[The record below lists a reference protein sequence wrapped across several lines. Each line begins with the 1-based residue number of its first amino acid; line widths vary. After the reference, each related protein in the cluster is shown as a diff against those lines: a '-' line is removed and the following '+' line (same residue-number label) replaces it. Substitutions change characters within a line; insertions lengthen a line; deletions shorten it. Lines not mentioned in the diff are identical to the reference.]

1 MARRRSTSHL
11 RGLLVVDKPAG
22 LTSHDVVARVR
33 KASGQRRTGHTGTLD
48 PFATGVLVVCLGQA
62 TRLAARVTDGDKRY
76 RATMRLGQATT
87 TQDLT
92 GELSDQVDA
101 DAVAAALAD
110 GGVRLRELAR
120 GFVGPIAQRPPMFSA
135 KRKDGVRLHELAR
148 RGEVIEREP
157 VTVVVRALELLAIDG
172 ADVEL
177 DVRCG
182 KGTYIRTLAHDLGA
196 ALGTHAHLTAL
207 RRTEVGDFTLA
218 DAIALD
224 ALDSP
229 AAVEAALLP
238 PLRAV
243 SDLPALELAA
253 AQLARL
259 RNGQQV
265 ERPDLPPQ
273 GAELAITAAGQLAA
287 LAVVEDGR
295 LQPRLVFAD
304 ES

>member
-11 RGLLVVDKPAG
+11 RGLIVVDKPAG

-92 GELSDQVDA
+92 GETTDQVA
-101 DAVAAALAD
+101 EATVAAALAD
-110 GGVRLRELAR
+110 GGARLRELAR
-120 GFVGPIAQRPPMFSA
+120 GFVGPIGQLPPMFSA

-148 RGEVIEREP
+148 QGEVVDREP
-157 VTVVVRALELLAIDG
+157 VTVIVHALELLSIDG

-218 DAIALD
+218 EATPLD
-224 ALDSP
+224 ALDCQS
-229 AAVEAALLP
+229 AVETALLP

-243 SDLPALELAA
+243 SELPTLELAA
-253 AQLARL
+253 EQLARL
-259 RNGQQV
+259 RHGRQI
-265 ERPDLPPQ
+265 ELAGLPPT
-273 GAELAITAAGQLAA
+273 GTELAITAKGELAA
-287 LAVVEDGR
+287 LAVVQDGR
-295 LQPRLVFAD
+295 LQPRLVLAD
-304 ES
+304 E